1 MDRRIERLVRSKL
14 RAVGR
19 QYESARHAYRD
30 GRSGESNGEREEG
43 ERDAEEAA
51 GALPRD
57 DEGRVRIVCR
67 RHAERRAVALE
78 GDLPACFDPEHPDCR
93 GCAEDVREGSV
104 ETW

>member
-19 QYESARHAYRD
+19 QYESARHAYREGRD
-30 GRSGESNGEREEG
+30 GDADGERER
-43 ERDAEEAA
+43 RDAEDAA
-51 GALPRD
+51 GSLPRD
-57 DEGRVRIVCR
+57 GQGRVRIVCR

-78 GDLPACFDPEHPDCR
+78 DDLPACFDPEHPDCR